1 MSRTRRRIIAGQTAP
16 AKTSP
21 ESAAR
26 KSFDHLIK
34 RDNAATGLRDHKR
47 ERAMTRR
54 RLKED
59 PEREDVRA
67 GRSRKYQDIR
77 GVFEL

>member
-1 MSRTRRRIIAGQTAP
+1 MSRTRRRIIVGKTAA
-16 AKTSP
+16 AKSVP

-26 KSFDHLIK
+26 KSFRHRIK
-34 RDNAATGLRDHKR
+34 RDDAATGLRDHKR
-47 ERAMTRR
+47 ERARTRR

-77 GVFEL
+77 GTFEL